1 MGWGAVEGSKFIIR
15 RAVEPRAGAAAAV
28 AIGLLSLLGACS
40 RRIDAPPQAQGRYAG
55 VGVFAAGRAWPV
67 LTAGAGARGD
77 VAGLA
82 DDETIVAVTD
92 TRTGEIRECGALSG
106 VCVGFNPWL
115 RPAGAGA
122 PAPLNR
128 ALLAGRPAAD
138 R

>member
-1 MGWGAVEGSKFIIR
+1 MGCGANELSDFVTL
-15 RAVEPRAGAAAAV
+15 RAATPRAGAVRAV
-28 AIGLLSLLGACS
+28 AVGLLAMLGACS
-40 RRIDAPPQAQGRYAG
+40 RRMEGPPQAQGHYAG
-55 VGVFAAGRAWPV
+55 VGVFAAGRAWPA
-67 LTAGAGARGD
+67 LSAGAGARPD

-128 ALLAGRPAAD
+128 ALLAGRPGGD